1 MHTPSSVQKQ
11 TILDD
16 LVHQFS
22 DPLSFFRELI
32 QNAID
37 AGSGEVEVSMEFQA
51 DPESDKRE
59 GTMVI
64 TVDDFGEGMNREI
77 IEGQLTRL
85 FSSAKDDDYTKIGKF
100 GIGFV
105 SVFAVEPEAVCVD
118 TGRTGESWRVLFDAD
133 RSYELYSLDRP
144 VEGTKVRIFKNT
156 SRAKFRAFVGR
167 ARRVILQWCKH
178 VPVPIYFQGKELGEP
193 FDVDSPCKLVHEEEG
208 TRLVMGFVEDFEA
221 PFGYYNRGLTLKE
234 GDESPWPYVTFKIDS
249 RYLEHTLTRDQILED
264 KNFHKT
270 WELLE
275 ELATERL
282 PEKLADRIEETAARP
297 QRRAEYEG
305 LCELLVRWIEADGHM
320 RRGWHKREF
329 IATVDGQPVSLRE
342 CERRG
347 KKGELLCARRASAL
361 TDRLGDE
368 HLILRIGEGTVLRKW
383 VRRSSDYLPE
393 WANSRYVFAGDAV
406 RAPTVGDG
414 ADGAEAEGAEALVE
428 QVDLLVGE
436 LGGRPEWIGF
446 KAFDA
451 TGACA
456 GRVGVLLDDR
466 FEVTPAD
473 KLPAC
478 TRDHLAQAHDIVFN
492 SGDEHVRKL
501 LRIARREPEWAAF
514 ALVKLLLGE
523 GSTDELD
530 RRLVGLAID
539 QREEAQR
546 QQDGGTP

>member
-1 MHTPSSVQKQ
+1 MSLQKQ
-11 TILDD
+11 SILDG

-37 AGSGEVEVSMEFQA
+37 AGSGEVEVSMEFEV
-51 DPESDKRE
+51 DPDSDKRE

-64 TVDDFGEGMNREI
+64 EVDDFGEGMNREI
-77 IEGQLTRL
+77 IEEKLTRL

-105 SVFAVEPEAVCVD
+105 SVFAIEPEAVCVD

-133 RSYELYSLDRP
+133 KTYELYALDRP
-144 VEGTKVRIFKNT
+144 VEGTQVRIFKKT
-156 SRAKFRAFVGR
+156 SRAKFQAFVGR

-178 VPVPIYFQGKELGEP
+178 VPVPIYFQGKEIAAP
-193 FDVDSPCKLVHEEEG
+193 FDVDSPCKIVHEEEG

-264 KNFHKT
+264 KNFHKA
-270 WELLE
+270 WALLE
-275 ELATERL
+275 EFATERL

-297 QRRAEYEG
+297 DRRAEYEG

-368 HLILRIGEGTVLRKW
+368 HLILRTGEGTVLRKW

-393 WANSRYVFAGDAV
+393 WANARYVFAGDAV
-406 RAPTVGDG
+406 RAPTD
-414 ADGAEAEGAEALVE
+414 GAEALVE

-446 KAFDA
+446 KTFDA

-456 GRVGVLLDDR
+456 ERIAVLLDDR
-466 FEVTPAD
+466 FEVTPAAE
-473 KLPAC
+473 LPVC
-478 TRDHLAQAHDIVFN
+478 TPDQLAEAHNIVFN
-492 SGDEHVRKL
+492 AGDEHVRKL
-501 LRIARREPEWAAF
+501 LRIARHEPEWAGF
-514 ALVKLLLGE
+514 ALVRLLVGE
-523 GSTDELD
+523 ASTDELD
-530 RRLVGLAID
+530 RRLVDRAIS
-539 QREEAQR
+539 QREEAR
-546 QQDGGTP
+546 RKQDGGAR